1 MTPLNPAADR
11 SARRPLIDYR
21 AIWRWHFYAGL
32 FCVPFILVLALTGSI
47 YLFKPQV
54 EAWLDRPYDHLAL
67 TGPAASPQAQAEAAL
82 AAVPGSR
89 LKAYELPR
97 AANAAVRV
105 IVQPKSGGPVRVYVH
120 PQTLQV
126 LKTVREQDRFMQLDK
141 KIHGELLMGEN
152 GSILVELAASW
163 AIVMIVTGLYLWWPR
178 AAQGLAGVVW
188 PRWRLG
194 GRIFWR
200 DLHAVTGLWISG
212 LALFLLLTGLPWTH
226 VWGEGL
232 KSVRRLAAPA
242 AAPADW
248 VTAGRPDPSAT
259 GGAMGAMDMG
269 GMDMSGMSM
278 AGMDHAAPARPHA
291 GKADLAALDAIVP
304 ALQPMGLAYP
314 ALISPPGRKAATWT
328 ARSDS
333 QNRPLRVEMDVTPDG
348 RILRRQDFGQKPVI
362 DRIVGVGVAAH
373 EGQLFGWLN
382 QALGVVAALGL
393 TTLAVS
399 GVVMWW
405 RRRPDGALGAP
416 PALPEGR
423 MAIGLGVLILA
434 FAVFL
439 PVLGVSLVLVA
450 LVERLVLKR
459 IPAVR
464 IWLGLAEA
472 PGRAGATIVSQP

>member
-1 MTPLNPAADR
+1 MPPLAPTLDR
-11 SARRPLIDYR
+11 SARRPLVDYR
-21 AIWRWHFYAGL
+21 AVWRWHFYAGL

-54 EAWLDRPYDHLAL
+54 EAWLDRPYDHLAP
-67 TGPAASPQAQAEAAL
+67 TGPAATPRAQAEAAV

-97 AANAAVRV
+97 AEDAAVRV
-105 IVQPKSGGPVRVYVH
+105 IVQPKAGGPVRVYVH

-126 LKTVREQDRFMQLDK
+126 LKAVREQDRLMQVDK
-141 KIHGELLMGEN
+141 KIHGELLMGDN

-178 AAQGLAGVVW
+178 GAQGLAGVAW
-188 PRWRLG
+188 PRLHLG

-212 LALFLLLTGLPWTH
+212 LALFLLLSGLPWTH

-232 KSVRRLAAPA
+232 KTVRKIAAPA

-248 VTAGRPDPSAT
+248 VTAGRPDPAT
-259 GGAMGAMDMG
+259 ADAG
-269 GMDMSGMSM
+269 GMGDM
-278 AGMDHAAPARPHA
+278 AGMDHSAAPRPHP
-291 GKADLAALDAIVP
+291 GKVDLAALDAIVP
-304 ALQPMGLAYP
+304 TLQPMGLAYP
-314 ALISPPGRKAATWT
+314 VLVSPPGGKAATTWT
-328 ARSDS
+328 AKSDS
-333 QNRPLRVEMDVTPDG
+333 QNRPLRVEMDVSADG
-348 RILRRQDFGQKPVI
+348 RVLRRRDFGEKPLI

-373 EGQLFGWLN
+373 EGQLFGWVN

-393 TTLAVS
+393 AALAVS

-416 PALPEGR
+416 PIPEGR
-423 MAIGLGVLILA
+423 VAVGLGVLILA

-450 LVERLVLKR
+450 LVETLVLRR
-459 IPAVR
+459 IPPVAF
-464 IWLGLAEA
+464 WLGL
-472 PGRAGATIVSQP
+472 RSAGFRGS